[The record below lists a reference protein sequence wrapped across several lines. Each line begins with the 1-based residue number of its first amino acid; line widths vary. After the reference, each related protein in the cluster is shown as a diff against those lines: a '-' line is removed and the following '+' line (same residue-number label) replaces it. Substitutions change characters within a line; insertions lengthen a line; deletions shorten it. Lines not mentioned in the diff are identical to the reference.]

1 MIRQKKNSSVALEPA
16 LLRQNRDAEINLSA
30 TLITD
35 LKHEM
40 RESQSE
46 IWKRNNREAIKE
58 LNRVTNEHGL
68 LSDDYRTF

>member
-1 MIRQKKNSSVALEPA
+1 MIRQKKNGSVTLEPA
-16 LLRQNRDAEINLSA
+16 LLCQNRDAEINLSA
-30 TLITD
+30 TLTTD
-35 LKHEM
+35 LKHEI

-58 LNRVTNEHGL
+58 LNRITNEHGL